1 MKDKLSRITNP
12 WHRLMITVL
21 VNSLLWL
28 GTLLPSSRARVHWI
42 GGPRRPRRIERPIV
56 AAMFISA
63 MALLEPHQY
72 AYWCALI
79 GGGVSIFVVLCTV
92 YLLIPKQQYHW
103 IGK

>member
-1 MKDKLSRITNP
+1 
-12 WHRLMITVL
+12 MITVL

-28 GTLLPSSRARVHWI
+28 GTLQPSSRARVHWV
-42 GGPRRPRRIERPIV
+42 GGPRRPHRRERFMIGSLFACAIIV
-56 AAMFISA
+56 
-63 MALLEPHQY
+63 LKPHEY

-79 GGGVSIFVVLCTV
+79 GGGISIFVVLCTV